1 MSGIHSRRG
10 VEIHNGEIVIPSNDV
25 PAGLTAAFAEGLLLG
40 LNIPATAIIDC
51 AIGIHSTNQVEV
63 QPTTYWGIRYA
74 EHGPVTITIRSLLY
88 FYIPRA
94 DVTWLMELVSAN
106 KTAWQAIG
114 TVTGGERGWLSVRV
128 GTTPTD
134 ETRYIKLFDGP
145 AT

>member
-1 MSGIHSRRG
+1 MSTRGI
-10 VEIHNGEIVIPSNDV
+10 EIHNGAIVIPSNDI
-25 PAGLTAAFAEGLLLG
+25 PAGMIGAFAEGIRLG
-40 LNIPATAIIDC
+40 VNVPATAVMDC
-51 AIGIHSTNQVEV
+51 VIGIHSTNQVDV

-74 EHGPVTITIRSLLY
+74 EHGPDTITIRSLLY
-88 FYIPRA
+88 FYVPRA
-94 DVTWLMELVSAN
+94 NVTWLMELVSPN

-114 TVTGGERGWLSVRV
+114 TVAGGERGWLSVRV